1 MILQVVGASGDK
13 QTVIGVPVKLSDT
26 PGSVRGAAVDFG
38 ASTASI
44 LQELGYSEKQIKQ
57 FAETEVI

>member
-1 MILQVVGASGDK
+1 
-13 QTVIGVPVKLSDT
+13 
-26 PGSVRGAAVDFG
+26 VRGAAVDFG